1 MNSGWILGLR
11 GRGESSLTDKIVF
24 VCCFHKH
31 FFNYSYSFMFSSLVI
46 CTQSQDLNL
55 QHSGDLSFWL
65 HGVLAAVHLSKWG
78 LLSSCSA
85 RGFSL
90 QWLLLL
96 QSSGSRVWVQQL
108 WRTGLVISQHVES
121 SQNRD

>member
-1 MNSGWILGLR
+1 MHELWLDPGFG
-11 GRGESSLTDKIVF
+11 GRESSLMDKIVF

-96 QSSGSRVWVQQL
+96 QSSGSRVWVQ
-108 WRTGLVISQHVES
+108 
-121 SQNRD
+121 